1 MLIATI
7 IAAAFSTNNVEASLL
22 SSPKVEILD
31 CKQRQCPEMV
41 ALAECLNQI
50 EEVLLGFRTYYYEI
64 CNGGELSP
72 DQYTKLVSLE
82 SIWKGRSELSKAFWQ
97 EHSEQIKLSAG
108 AEAYDLLRK
117 SVVANVQLH
126 RVIENVT
133 SFYAEQLG
141 FTEIVNETHF
151 HPTAEFWQ
159 AATDASNQ
167 VYGRH

>member
-22 SSPKVEILD
+22 SSPKIEIMD
-31 CKQRQCPEMV
+31 CKQLKCPEMV
-41 ALAECLNQI
+41 ALADCVKQI
-50 EEVLLGFRTYYYEI
+50 EEVLFGFRTYYYDI
-64 CNGGELSP
+64 CHGGDLSL
-72 DQYTKLVSLE
+72 DQYSKLVSLE
-82 SIWKGRSELSKAFWQ
+82 SIWKGRSELSKTFWQ
-97 EHSEQIKLSAG
+97 EHSEQIKLGAG
-108 AEAYDLLRK
+108 NDAYDLLRK

-133 SFYAEQLG
+133 AFYAEQLG
-141 FTEIVNETHF
+141 LIEIVDETHF
-151 HPTAEFWQ
+151 SPTAEFWQ